1 MLRIIV
7 VCTGNTCRSPMAEA
21 LLRDKAIKAGLED
34 KVKISSA
41 GVAAGGSF
49 PASRGAYTVM
59 KAQGLDLTGHRS
71 SQLTPEAIASADL
84 ILTMTVGHKRAILS
98 FISEAKDK
106 VFTLTEFANVTGD
119 VTDPF
124 GGETAVYQACA
135 EQISGLVDKA
145 WEKIVAMAGKKG

>member
-21 LLRDKAIKAGLED
+21 LLKDKAKQAGLDD
-34 KVKISSA
+34 KVMISSA

-59 KAQGLDLTGHRS
+59 KARGIDLTGHRS
-71 SQLTPEAIASADL
+71 SQLTLEAIGSADL
-84 ILTMTVGHKRAILS
+84 ILTMTEGHKRAILS
-98 FISEAKDK
+98 FVPEAQNK
-106 VFTLTEFANVTGD
+106 VFTLTEFASVTGD

-124 GGETAVYQACA
+124 GGETAVYQTCA
-135 EQISGLVDKA
+135 KQISGLIDKV
-145 WEKIVAMAGKKG
+145 WEKISDMAGKNG